1 MGGLPIGSR
10 NRFGAGFWSEA
21 RFSPD
26 PLRGRISPRRD
37 HRNGAGRGEKINR
50 RRLGFVR
57 GRAARTN
64 VRSEPSACTHARRR
78 SRRRRV
84 QRHDADAAHPAARKR
99 QAARGGLH
107 RGKLSYLPATTQNFR
122 RLRLLASRAWKGI
135 VPPRRRGGGGHRGSM
150 HVVPGGVLVRMQ
162 AHRAATQF
170 ELNENAIATR

>member
-122 RLRLLASRAWKGI
+122 RLRLQVAHGRESYHLADGA
-135 VPPRRRGGGGHRGSM
+135 
-150 HVVPGGVLVRMQ
+150 
-162 AHRAATQF
+162 AAATVDPCTWCP
-170 ELNENAIATR
+170 AAS

>member
-50 RRLGFVR
+50 RRLGFRARTGGPHERAIRTIGVHA
-57 GRAARTN
+57 RAAA
-64 VRSEPSACTHARRR
+64 EPATACPT
-78 SRRRRV
+78 SRRRRC
-84 QRHDADAAHPAARKR
+84 APGSKKAASRSGWSASR
-99 QAARGGLH
+99 QAQ
-107 RGKLSYLPATTQNFR
+107 LPACNDPK
-122 RLRLLASRAWKGI
+122 LPPPAIASRAWKGI
-135 VPPRRRGGGGHRGSM
+135 VPPRRRGGGDHRGSM

-162 AHRAATQF
+162 EHRAATQF